1 MRLSPPPDEGYSRC
15 PLHLSQP
22 TMKLTHTSLLICLFS
37 TLSGPVEAQETKKK
51 DLLPAEVAA
60 MVDGEAISQADYE
73 NYLYQSFGK
82 RPLHQ
87 LIDRH
92 LVIAAAKAYRITPSA
107 EAQQAISEERVIQ
120 AYQGRSEQQFLVSLR
135 DKGLSKAM
143 FEDNLRKDILQE
155 LTLDELVRQT
165 RVPTDTRLNK
175 AFEAKFGVGGVRVSV
190 RHILVMPHF
199 LRAEMIKGG
208 ADARS
213 IDQAELKLK
222 AKDLALTC
230 RKRLRAGADFV
241 TLVQEYSH
249 DQVSLR
255 SEGLLPS
262 YRPGLYGPAF
272 TNAVASLKPGE
283 FSEVIESGAGFHVV
297 MLESR
302 EVTKLENV
310 RAALIEEVMNAMPTW
325 QEREEVLSSLR
336 AKADIQL
343 W

>member
-1 MRLSPPPDEGYSRC
+1 
-15 PLHLSQP
+15 
-22 TMKLTHTSLLICLFS
+22 MKLTHTSLLICLFF
-37 TLSGPVEAQETKKK
+37 TLASPVLAQENKKTGP
-51 DLLPAEVAA
+51 LPVEVAA
-60 MVDGEAISQADYE
+60 RVDGEAISQADYE
-73 NYLYQSFGK
+73 NFLYQSFGK
-82 RPLHQ
+82 RPLQQ

-92 LVIAAAKAYRITPSA
+92 LVIAAAKAYAIAPA
-107 EAQQAISEERVIQ
+107 VEAQQAIFEERLLQ
-120 AYQGRSEQQFLVSLR
+120 AHQGRSEEQFLVSLR
-135 DKGLSKAM
+135 DGGLNMEM
-143 FEDNLRKDILQE
+143 FKDNLQWDILQE

-165 RVPTDTRLNK
+165 RVPTDPRLDK
-175 AFEAKFGVGGVRVSV
+175 AFEAKFGVGGVKVAV

-208 ADARS
+208 TDARS
-213 IDQAELKLK
+213 IDQLELKAK
-222 AKDLALTC
+222 AKDLAMNCHEQLE
-230 RKRLRAGADFV
+230 AGADFV
-241 TLVQEYSH
+241 ALVQEYSH
-249 DQVSLR
+249 DQASLH

-262 YRPGLYGPAF
+262 YRPGLYGAAF

-310 RAALIEEVMNAMPTW
+310 RAALTEEVMTAIPTW